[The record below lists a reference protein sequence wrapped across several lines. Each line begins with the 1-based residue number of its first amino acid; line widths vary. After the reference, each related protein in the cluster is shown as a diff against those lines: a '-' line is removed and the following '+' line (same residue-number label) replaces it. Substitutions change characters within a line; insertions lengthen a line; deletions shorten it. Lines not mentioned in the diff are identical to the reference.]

1 MLKSMSDLGSTY
13 FSLLIPKHVL
23 RPGLVCAE
31 PGSSTEMH
39 YTKILTK
46 AVLLRH
52 PDIQRKETPGGIS
65 PLLKLPHYLLSQTLF
80 REKTNSYMAIFF

>member
-1 MLKSMSDLGSTY
+1 MSDLGSTP

-23 RPGLVCAE
+23 RPRLVWAR

-46 AVLLRH
+46 AALLCH
-52 PDIQRKETPGGIS
+52 PDIQ
-65 PLLKLPHYLLSQTLF
+65 
-80 REKTNSYMAIFF
+80 